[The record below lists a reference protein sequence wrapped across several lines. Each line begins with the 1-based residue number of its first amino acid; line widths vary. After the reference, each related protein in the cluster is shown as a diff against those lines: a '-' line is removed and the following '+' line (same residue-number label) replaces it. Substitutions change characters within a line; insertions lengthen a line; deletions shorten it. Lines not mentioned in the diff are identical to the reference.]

1 MGGISPEHP
10 VSLASGCGILAKLDR
25 SRYEGFPVLIAR
37 DNVWVWP
44 AGPARFPESLTVE
57 QVATILNDA
66 PEGWNRVPFV
76 PNSPDATPG
85 DMLLFPQADVFFL
98 ALHGVGGEDG
108 TLQAYLESLGQP
120 FTGSGSLGSQT
131 SMDKIR
137 SKEKYREHGIPTAP
151 WVVVSSAEPVPAT
164 ADQVERTLGLP
175 AVVKHPTGGSSIGVA
190 VAKTRAQLEAALAEI
205 GRDTPHILVEAFIPG
220 REATCGVLEGF
231 ATALPPTEIRP
242 KKDSFFSFEEKYTSD
257 GADEITPAAFPPE
270 VNAEIQRLAAKAH
283 AALGLA
289 VYSRTDFIWTG
300 STGSPQAGSSTLG
313 HRSEASGSAVDNF
326 GGTLNALE
334 TNNLPGFTPKS
345 ILPQQAAEVGLSYT
359 DLVTHVIEQSLLKG

>member
-1 MGGISPEHP
+1 MTVFRRRVAILMGGISPEHP
-10 VSLASGCGILAKLDR
+10 VSLASGTGILAQLDR
-25 SRYEGFPVLIAR
+25 TRYEGFPVLISR

-44 AGPARFPESLTVE
+44 AGPARFPETLTVAQAE
-57 QVATILNDA
+57 AILNDT

-76 PNSPDATPG
+76 PNSPDGQPG

-108 TLQAYLESLGQP
+108 TLQAYLEGVGQP

-131 SMDKIR
+131 SMDKIL

-151 WVVVSSAEPVPAT
+151 WIVVPHTEPVPAA
-164 ADQVERTLGLP
+164 ADRVEQALGLP

-190 VAKTRAQLEAALAEI
+190 VVKTRAQLETALREI
-205 GRDTPHILVEAFIPG
+205 GRDTPQILVEAFIPG

-231 ATALPPTEIRP
+231 STPLPPTEIRP
-242 KKDSFFSFEEKYTSD
+242 KKDSFFSFEEKYKHD
-257 GADEITPAAFPPE
+257 GAEEITPAEFPAA
-270 VNAEIQRLAAKAH
+270 VNAEIQRLAAQAH

-300 STGSPQAGSSTLG
+300 TA
-313 HRSEASGSAVDNF
+313 
-326 GGTLNALE
+326 LNALE

-345 ILPQQAAEVGLSYT
+345 ILPQQAAAVGLSYSA
-359 DLVTHVIEQSLLKG
+359 LVSQVIEQSLLKV